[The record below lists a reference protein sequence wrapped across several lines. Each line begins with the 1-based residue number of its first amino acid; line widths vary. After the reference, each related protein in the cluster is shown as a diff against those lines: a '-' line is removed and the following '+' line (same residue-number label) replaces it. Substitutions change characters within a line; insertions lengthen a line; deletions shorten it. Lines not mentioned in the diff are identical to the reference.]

1 MLHNVSMGWLQH
13 NVCALPSSYLGLPLG
28 ACFKDVV
35 FWDGMEERLWKR
47 LLIWKRQYISKW
59 GRLILI
65 RSTLF
70 SITIYFMSLFSIP
83 RRIILRLEH
92 IQRDFLWEGGALER
106 KPHLVC

>member
-47 LLIWKRQYISKW
+47 LLIWKRQ
-59 GRLILI
+59 
-65 RSTLF
+65 
-70 SITIYFMSLFSIP
+70 
-83 RRIILRLEH
+83 
-92 IQRDFLWEGGALER
+92 
-106 KPHLVC
+106 